1 MKLGFVVFYSTLL
14 LMPVTSQFWLPFS
27 PILTWL
33 VLFFSCG
40 SIPSAW
46 RPGIWVRLL
55 PALENI
61 FYGLNI
67 SNMLSAHQNVVF
79 DILAWI
85 PYGLTHFAA
94 PFVCTALLFFFGP
107 PGYAPLFAKTFG
119 YMNICGV
126 CIQLVFPCSPP
137 WYENKYGL
145 APADY
150 SMEGSPAGLARVD
163 LITGLDMYT
172 SSFTASP
179 LVFGAFPSLH
189 AASATTEVL
198 FMSLVFPKM
207 APVFGVYVGWM
218 CWATMYL
225 SHHYAVDLVGGAL
238 LAGTC
243 FYVTRSH
250 WLPRVQ
256 SAKFFRWDY
265 EYIERGDEDV
275 EGPIKAAFELLQ
287 QDEQEEVVDDD
298 REFGEQEK
306 MLEMNEH
313 KTWRSN
319 GRSSSLDSQRSNR
332 PLHSPVDDDDRKYS
346 SDADTLAGDDNRV

>member
-1 MKLGFVVFYSTLL
+1 M
-14 LMPVTSQFWLPFS
+14 
-27 PILTWL
+27 
-33 VLFFSCG
+33 
-40 SIPSAW
+40 
-46 RPGIWVRLL
+46 
-55 PALENI
+55 
-61 FYGLNI
+61 
-67 SNMLSAHQNVVF
+67 VF

-94 PFVCTALLFFFGP
+94 PFVCTALLFVFAP

-126 CIQLVFPCSPP
+126 CIQLLMPCAPP

-163 LITGLDMYT
+163 AITGLDMYT

-189 AASATTEVL
+189 AASATTEAL

-207 APVFGVYVGWM
+207 APVFAIYVGWM

-243 FYVTRSH
+243 FYVTRSS

-256 SAKFFRWDY
+256 SSKFLRWDY

-275 EGPIKAAFELLQ
+275 ENPVKAAFELLQ
-287 QDEQEEVVDDD
+287 QDDHEEPLDDAEYSEED
-298 REFGEQEK
+298 K
-306 MLEMNEH
+306 MLEMSEH
-313 KTWRSN
+313 RGWQKH
-319 GRSSSLDSQRSNR
+319 GRSSSYDSQGSAKYS
-332 PLHSPVDDDDRKYS
+332 PGGLHSPVDEADRKYS
-346 SDADTLAGDDNRV
+346 SDAETLAGDDNRV